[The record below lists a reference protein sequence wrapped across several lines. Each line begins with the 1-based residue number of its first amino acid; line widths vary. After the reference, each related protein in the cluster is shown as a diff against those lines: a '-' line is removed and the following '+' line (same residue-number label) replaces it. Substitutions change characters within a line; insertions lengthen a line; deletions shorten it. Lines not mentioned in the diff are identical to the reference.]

1 MDHTSTKN
9 FRAIRE
15 GFGDWNKRINEMSEK
30 IDRLEQTVAQLTNE
44 IAASKQLISVISS
57 QNIGPTQR

>member
-15 GFGDWNKRINEMSEK
+15 GLQDWNKKINDMAEK
-30 IDRLEQTVAQLTNE
+30 INRLEQTVAQLTNE
-44 IAASKQLISVISS
+44 IAMNKQLISAITS
-57 QNIGPTQR
+57 QNIGSTKH

>member
-15 GFGDWNKRINEMSEK
+15 GFGDWNKRINEMAEK